1 MILVDCIGRINVYI
15 FGTMLDNQI
24 IIKNLSKIYDNSF
37 NALKKINLKVKQG
50 EIFAML
56 GPNGAGKTTLI
67 SIVCGIVTPSS
78 GTVTV
83 DGFDIIKNYRETRSR
98 IGMVPQELNL
108 ESFETIFDTVSY
120 SRGLYGKPP
129 KPEYIEKILKDL
141 SLWDKKDQTLRQ
153 LSGGMKRRVL
163 IAKALS
169 HEPKILFL
177 DEPTAGV
184 DVELRKEMWKVVESL
199 RKTGVTIIL
208 TTHYIEEA
216 EAIADRIGV
225 INQGE
230 IILVEEK
237 KELLKKMGQKTLT
250 IELQERIEEIP
261 KSLEKYNLNIGDN
274 KMYLNYTYSLQ
285 EKQTGITNLLQ
296 DLKDTGLKLRDLK
309 TEQSNLEKIF
319 VNLVRENNEI

>member
-1 MILVDCIGRINVYI
+1 MS
-15 FGTMLDNQI
+15 DNQI
-24 IIKNLSKIYDNSF
+24 VINDLSKVYDNSF
-37 NALKKINLKVKQG
+37 SALKKINLKVKQG
-50 EIFAML
+50 EILAML

-67 SIVCGIVTPSS
+67 SIICGIVTPSS
-78 GTVTV
+78 GTVTI
-83 DGFDIIKNYRETRSR
+83 DGFDIIKDYRETRSR

-108 ESFETIFDTVSY
+108 ESFETVFDTVSY
-120 SRGLYGKPP
+120 SRGLYGKSP
-129 KPEYIEKILKDL
+129 KPKHIEKILKDL
-141 SLWDKKDQTLRQ
+141 SLWDKKDQRLKQ

-184 DVELRKEMWKVVESL
+184 DVELRRDMWMVVDEL

-216 EAIADRIGV
+216 EAIADRVAV

-230 IILVEEK
+230 IIVVEDK
-237 KELLKKMGQKTLT
+237 KELIKKMGYKKLN
-250 IELQERIEEIP
+250 IELQTKIIEIP
-261 KSLEKYNLNIGDN
+261 KDLAKYNLEIGDEH
-274 KMYLNYTYSLQ
+274 MSLIYTYNLQ
-285 EKQTGITNLLQ
+285 GEKTGITDLLK

-309 TEQSNLEKIF
+309 TEQSTLEKIF
-319 VNLVRENNEI
+319 VNLVKENNEI

>member
-1 MILVDCIGRINVYI
+1 MSE
-15 FGTMLDNQI
+15 NQI
-24 IIKNLSKIYDNSF
+24 VINDLSKIYDNGF
-37 NALKKINLKVKQG
+37 NALKNINLNIKKG

-67 SIVCGIVTPSS
+67 SIICGIVKPSS
-78 GTVTV
+78 GKVTV
-83 DGFDIIKNYRETRSR
+83 EDFDIIEDYRETRSR
-98 IGMVPQELNL
+98 IGLVPQELTL
-108 ESFETIFDTVSY
+108 EQFETVFNNVSY
-120 SRGLYGKPP
+120 SRGLYGK
-129 KPEYIEKILKDL
+129 KPDPTHIEKVLKQL
-141 SLWDKKDQTLRQ
+141 SLWDKKDLILRK

-184 DVELRKEMWKVVESL
+184 DVELRQEMWKVVKSL
-199 RKTGVTIIL
+199 REIGVTIIL

-216 EAIADRIGV
+216 EAIADRVGV

-230 IILVEEK
+230 IIIVEQK
-237 KELLKKMGQKTLT
+237 KELIKKMGRKVLSV
-250 IELQERIEEIP
+250 ELQEEIQDIP
-261 KSLEKYNLNIGDN
+261 ESLKKYNLIIGNN
-274 KMYLNYTYSLQ
+274 KMSLVYTYNLE

-296 DLKDTGLKLRDLK
+296 DIKDSGLKLRDLK

-319 VNLVRENNEI
+319 VTLVRENNEN

>member
-1 MILVDCIGRINVYI
+1 MTDNHIAIN
-15 FGTMLDNQI
+15 
-24 IIKNLSKIYDNSF
+24 NLSKVYDNGF
-37 NALKKINLKVKQG
+37 NALKNINLNIKKG

-67 SIVCGIVTPSS
+67 SIICGIVKPSS
-78 GTVTV
+78 GKVTV
-83 DGFDIIKNYRETRSR
+83 EDFDIIEDYRETRSR
-98 IGMVPQELNL
+98 IGLVPQELTL
-108 ESFETIFDTVSY
+108 EQFETVFNNVSY
-120 SRGLYGKPP
+120 SRGLYGKKPDP
-129 KPEYIEKILKDL
+129 KHIEKVLKQL
-141 SLWDKKDQTLRQ
+141 SLWDKKDLILRK

-184 DVELRKEMWKVVESL
+184 DVELRQEMWKVVKSL
-199 RKTGVTIIL
+199 REIGVTIIL

-216 EAIADRIGV
+216 EAIADRVGV

-230 IILVEEK
+230 IIIVEQK
-237 KELLKKMGQKTLT
+237 KELIKKMGRKVLSV
-250 IELQERIEEIP
+250 ELQEEIQDIP
-261 KSLEKYNLNIGDN
+261 DSLKKYNLIIGNN
-274 KMYLNYTYSLQ
+274 KMSLVYTYNLE

-296 DLKDTGLKLRDLK
+296 DIKDSGLKLRDLK

-319 VNLVRENNEI
+319 VTLVRENNEN